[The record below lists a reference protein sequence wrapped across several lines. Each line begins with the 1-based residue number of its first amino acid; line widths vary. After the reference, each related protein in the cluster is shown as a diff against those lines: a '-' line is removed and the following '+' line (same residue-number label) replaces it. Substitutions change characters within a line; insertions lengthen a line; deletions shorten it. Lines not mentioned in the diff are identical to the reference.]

1 MPTFSI
7 QTPSGKTLD
16 IEAPDEGT
24 AMRGAQE
31 WHADNQPKMS
41 AGDTAIDAAKGLG
54 VGVVRG
60 GLSLGGM
67 IGDLSEAGAKGIQK
81 ATDYIAPKLGVT
93 PEHPS
98 PERQASQALNNI
110 PNTESLTK
118 RLEGFTGPLYKP
130 QSGVG
135 QVAET
140 IGEFVPGALAGGEGI
155 AGNLARYAVMP
166 GLATEAAGKA
176 LEGSSWKPYGQA
188 AAGVVGSMANPA
200 RLITPLPVSA
210 SRQAMLDVLHN
221 EGVTSLTAGQKTGN
235 EALRYLESASSS
247 QPMAGGGAA
256 RIQGEGQ
263 RQFTEAAARRA
274 GPIADAS
281 PESLGPN
288 QRRLGSEF
296 DRLSNS
302 NTLTPDNHFVTDVVD
317 AVKDYRNVPPSQQRA
332 MVQGYV
338 DDIIGHVNNGHMP
351 GPAYQE
357 MRSRLGS
364 QADSMR
370 QSDPA
375 LSQAL
380 GGLQRSLDQAMFRGL
395 PAAEQEAWLTARR
408 QYAAQKV
415 LEKAAS
421 RAGEAT
427 LEGNITP
434 ANLRNTVAGENR
446 GAYSRGEGQ
455 FNELA
460 RAGAGVM
467 APLPNSGTA
476 QRASAIDLLHL
487 GNQATLGIIP
497 AVTGRALMSQPVQN
511 YLANQ
516 LIRGEGLATNP
527 VSRDL
532 LMAQMLQRLQQP
544 SNQPQ

>member
-1 MPTFSI
+1 MADPWAEFRTA
-7 QTPSGKTLD
+7 PASGGADPWADFK
-16 IEAPDEGT
+16 PKQFT
-24 AMRGAQE
+24 AGE
-31 WHADNQPKMS
+31 
-41 AGDTAIDAAKGLG
+41 TAIDAAKSLG
-54 VGVVRG
+54 VGAVRG

-67 IGDLSEAGAKGIQK
+67 VGDLSEAGAKGLQA

-93 PEHPS
+93 PQHPS
-98 PERQASQALNNI
+98 PERQAASVLNNI

-118 RLEGFTGPLYKP
+118 RLEAVTGPLYKP
-130 QSGVG
+130 QTGVG
-135 QVAET
+135 HVAET
-140 IGEFVPGALAGGEGI
+140 IGEFAPGALAGGQGVT
-155 AGNLARYAVMP
+155 GNLVRYAVMP

-176 LEGSSWKPYGQA
+176 LEGSSWKPYGQT
-188 AAGVVGSMANPA
+188 AAGVAGSLANPS

-263 RQFTEAAARRA
+263 RQFTEAATRRA
-274 GPIADAS
+274 GPITDAS

-288 QRRLGSEF
+288 QRRLGNEF
-296 DRLSNS
+296 ERLSTTH
-302 NTLTPDNHFVTDVVD
+302 TLTPDNNFITDVVD
-317 AVKDYRNVPPSQQRA
+317 AVKDYRNVPNSQQRA

-338 DDIIGHVNNGHMP
+338 DDIVGHVNNGHMP
-351 GPAYQE
+351 GEAYQE
-357 MRSRLGS
+357 MRSRLS
-364 QADSMR
+364 K
-370 QSDPA
+370 QSDAYRSTDPA

-395 PAAEQEAWLTARR
+395 PQAEQEAWLTARR
-408 QYAAQKV
+408 EYAAQKV

-427 LEGNITP
+427 IEGQITP
-434 ANLRNTVAGENR
+434 ANLRNTVASENR

-455 FNELA
+455 FNDLA
-460 RAGAGVM
+460 RAGASVM

-487 GNQATLGIIP
+487 GNQATLGLVP
-497 AVTGRALMSQPVQN
+497 AVTGRTLMSQPVQN

-544 SNQPQ
+544 APQSQ